1 MILSENFIVGDSIK
15 EKLPDMIDKIKKG
28 KKSYS
33 FYCITEPSNPKN
45 LLDIY
50 CYAFLFGRYYKNF
63 NPKIIALAGSEEEA
77 ISLVVKM
84 TQEVNIRMQ
93 ESIEKDFGKQFREYL
108 KQF

>member
-15 EKLPDMIDKIKKG
+15 EELSDIMDKIKKE
-28 KKSYS
+28 KKSHS
-33 FYCITEPSNPKN
+33 FYCITEPSNTKN

-50 CYAFLFGRYYKNF
+50 CYASLFGRYYKNF
-63 NPKIIALAGSEEEA
+63 NPKVIALAGSEEEA

-84 TQEVNIRMQ
+84 TQEVNARMQ